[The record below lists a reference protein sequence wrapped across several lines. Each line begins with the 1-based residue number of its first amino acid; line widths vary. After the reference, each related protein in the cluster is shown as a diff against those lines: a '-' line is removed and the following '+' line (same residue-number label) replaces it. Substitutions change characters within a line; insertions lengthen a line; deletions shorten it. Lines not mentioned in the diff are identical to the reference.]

1 MKGHVG
7 RSSNVRRL
15 IGYVLRDQIS
25 DGHVQA
31 PRIVSG
37 MAPSV
42 REDDLVAE
50 FKVVAR
56 LRPDIRRPYWHCS
69 LALNEEK
76 LSRRQWADATVC
88 CLEAMGFALNLHPY
102 VAVQHQVDGLDH
114 CHAVVS
120 RIGLDGSVWAGEWEV
135 FNFIRACQL
144 VERRMGLKATPALR
158 AGDRRVTESYRRN
171 RMAPSRSVI
180 RSNWRAER
188 RGLGKNDGKKLLR
201 DLRRCAAKARDMESF
216 VALAESM
223 EIDVKIVKRRNRAGP
238 GVIVK
243 QSSAGTYLSMS
254 SVTHGELSWPI
265 LEDLFAAKSEYENN
279 FCEDSLDDLESD
291 DHEDMEVW
299 QEDEAPSP
307 NGPDE
312 ERERESE

>member
-1 MKGHVG
+1 
-7 RSSNVRRL
+7 
-15 IGYVLRDQIS
+15 
-25 DGHVQA
+25 
-31 PRIVSG
+31 
-37 MAPSV
+37 
-42 REDDLVAE
+42 
-50 FKVVAR
+50 
-56 LRPDIRRPYWHCS
+56 
-69 LALNEEK
+69 
-76 LSRRQWADATVC
+76 
-88 CLEAMGFALNLHPY
+88 
-102 VAVQHQVDGLDH
+102 
-114 CHAVVS
+114 
-120 RIGLDGSVWAGEWEV
+120 
-135 FNFIRACQL
+135 
-144 VERRMGLKATPALR
+144 
-158 AGDRRVTESYRRN
+158 
-171 RMAPSRSVI
+171 
-180 RSNWRAER
+180 
-188 RGLGKNDGKKLLR
+188 
-201 DLRRCAAKARDMESF
+201 MESF